1 MPEPSDR
8 ERGINAYAA
17 EVRSFQRFF
26 SIVLFT
32 IVALHLLVLRP
43 LIQVR
48 TAMPVLAG
56 RIAEVERQVAATEGA
71 DRTAAASAAAL
82 AQFRRAMETGPEDLR
97 RTIGTL
103 VARGRDAAGPGGD
116 PYKATIRAPRDVTQ
130 TSSGSPAE
138 ETILVEEAIRA
149 QIGRQVEALSMALD
163 AALDPL
169 RTMKT
174 PSPEIQEALR
184 VAQEDLGRN
193 VLALNEVL
201 RAAFAGD
208 PEFWRKLS
216 GPGASFGA
224 ASSRALEVTRRINE
238 ALRTLDSQLTSPS
251 GTKNRQAVLQARI
264 TTLEGRRGELRDRL
278 TGLNARLAWIPL
290 SPEEWMRLY
299 PILVGALALTV
310 LFRLRRILNYRR
322 ALSGV
327 DLDLLAPSWIVG
339 SPGAPGRW
347 WALLL
352 MALPLLAAMYA
363 AYSVMVDPGLFT
375 SILGDPSPVMMVGF
389 WAAYLALVGVGIV
402 QLLTVARALAVTQ
415 PKRPQGQAGRGTGG

>member
-8 ERGINAYAA
+8 ERGVNGYAA
-17 EVRSFQRFF
+17 EVRSFHRFF
-26 SIVLFT
+26 AIVLLV
-32 IVALHLLVLRP
+32 IASLYLLLLRP
-43 LIQVR
+43 FVQVR
-48 TAMPVLAG
+48 AAMPVLAA
-56 RIAEVERQVAATEGA
+56 RITEAEQQVAATEGA
-71 DRTAAASAAAL
+71 DKAAAASAAAL

-103 VARGRDAAGPGGD
+103 VAKGRDAAGPGGD
-116 PYKATIRAPRDVTQ
+116 PYKATIRTPKEFTQ
-130 TSSGSPAE
+130 TSSGSPGE
-138 ETILVEEAIRA
+138 ETISVEEAIRA
-149 QIGRQVEALSMALD
+149 QIGRQVESLSLALD

-169 RTMKT
+169 RSMKN

-201 RAAFAGD
+201 RAAFASD
-208 PEFWRKLS
+208 PEFWRKLT
-216 GPGASFGA
+216 GPGVTFGA
-224 ASSRALEVTRRINE
+224 ASSRAQEVTRRINE

-264 TTLEGRRGELRDRL
+264 ASLQARQGELRDRL
-278 TGLNARLAWIPL
+278 TALSARLAWIPL
-290 SPEEWMRLY
+290 SPEDWMRLY
-299 PILVGALALTV
+299 PILAGALALTV

-339 SPGAPGRW
+339 PSGAPGRW

-352 MALPLLAAMYA
+352 IAFPLVATMYA
-363 AYSVMVDPGLFT
+363 AYSAMVDPGLFA
-375 SILGDPSPVMMVGF
+375 SILGDPSLVTMIGF
-389 WAAYLALVGVGIV
+389 WAAYLALIGVGIV
-402 QLLTVARALAVTQ
+402 QLTMIARASVMA
-415 PKRPQGQAGRGTGG
+415 PAKRPQGQAGRGTGG

>member
-1 MPEPSDR
+1 MPESSDR

-26 SIVLFT
+26 SIVLFV
-32 IVALHLLVLRP
+32 IVALHVLVLRP
-43 LIQVR
+43 FVQVR
-48 TAMPVLAG
+48 AAMPVLAA

-71 DRTAAASAAAL
+71 DKTAAASATAL

-97 RTIGTL
+97 RAIGTL

-130 TSSGSPAE
+130 SSSGSPAE
-138 ETILVEEAIRA
+138 ETISVEEAIRA
-149 QIGRQVEALSMALD
+149 QIGRQGESLSLALD
-163 AALDPL
+163 AAVDPL
-169 RTMKT
+169 RSMKN

-201 RAAFAGD
+201 RAASASD
-208 PEFWRKLS
+208 PEFWRKLT
-216 GPGASFGA
+216 GPGVTFGA
-224 ASSRALEVTRRINE
+224 ASSRAQEVTRRINE

-264 TTLEGRRGELRDRL
+264 AALQARQGELRDRL
-278 TGLNARLAWIPL
+278 TALSARLAWIPL

-299 PILVGALALTV
+299 PILAGALALTV

-339 SPGAPGRW
+339 PSGAPGRW

-352 MALPLLAAMYA
+352 IAFPLIATMYA
-363 AYSVMVDPGLFT
+363 AYSVMVDPGLFA
-375 SILGDPSPVMMVGF
+375 SILGDPSPVMMGGF
-389 WAAYLALVGVGIV
+389 WAAYVALIGVGVA
-402 QLLTVARALAVTQ
+402 QLLTVARAPFMAP